1 MAKYEH
7 LSIFKQSYDLMI
19 ELYDEIKNFPKEYKY
34 SLWEK
39 LKNYSLDLVTNIY
52 EINSLKNNEIKI
64 RGILKTI
71 SLVEKIKILMRVSK
85 VLLTILSK
93 NDIIYKWIWKN
104 FFQVLIKMY

>member
-1 MAKYEH
+1 MAKYEY
-7 LSIFKQSYDLMI
+7 LPIFKQSYDLMI
-19 ELYDEIKNFPKEYKY
+19 NLYDKLKNFPKEHKY

-71 SLVEKIKILMRVSK
+71 SLVEKIKI
-85 VLLTILSK
+85 
-93 NDIIYKWIWKN
+93 Y
-104 FFQVLIKMY
+104 LIK